1 MASLTEHVMINKL
14 GDDLDEAITF
24 VGGDTSSV
32 TNIMQYPQIIK
43 DQLNSENTSLK
54 EIILEGDSSI
64 IIADE
69 TGRDEY
75 NTSYAS
81 GVKTG
86 LNPGAYYIRICTA
99 VKDIEPVYIDL
110 TPVTDLIQSGGEVV
124 NIDTIVKKV
133 IESPEIKDAIN
144 KEVQSHLEDI
154 NNRLAV
160 LENKEH
166 LTTDDVQDLINSS
179 LTNYVTKDELNDIE
193 PSVTEERVI
202 EIVDEKFNQV
212 NISQTTIEN
221 ITNDI
226 TSINQSLE
234 TKVDQSVVENITN
247 DITSINQTLE
257 TKVDQSVVEQIVIE
271 KLESNTNNDGI
282 DVDELNW

>member
-43 DQLNSENTSLK
+43 DQLNSANISLK
-54 EIILEGDSSI
+54 EIILEGDSAI

-75 NTSYAS
+75 NTSYAV

-110 TPVTDLIQSGGEVV
+110 TPIMDQISLEDDIQTIFTKIINLETRVSNLEKDSEDNIDEIAEKVFDKIIDEVTDE
-124 NIDTIVKKV
+124 
-133 IESPEIKDAIN
+133 
-144 KEVQSHLEDI
+144 
-154 NNRLAV
+154 
-160 LENKEH
+160 
-166 LTTDDVQDLINSS
+166 
-179 LTNYVTKDELNDIE
+179 VTKTIEETFVSDSELEEMMFSIDEL
-193 PSVTEERVI
+193 
-202 EIVDEKFNQV
+202 EK
-212 NISQTTIEN
+212 ILTI
-221 ITNDI
+221 
-226 TSINQSLE
+226 
-234 TKVDQSVVENITN
+234 
-247 DITSINQTLE
+247 
-257 TKVDQSVVEQIVIE
+257 
-271 KLESNTNNDGI
+271 
-282 DVDELNW
+282 